1 MEFSKLV
8 ILDERLL
15 TFDMALELQDEKAIP
30 WILFADGDGLNVEE
44 FKSELAIVKVE
55 ELYIESMDKS

>member
-15 TFDMALELQDEKAIP
+15 TFDMALELKDEKAIP
-30 WILFADGDGLNVEE
+30 WILFADGDGLNVGG
-44 FKSELAIVKVE
+44 FKSELAIVKGE